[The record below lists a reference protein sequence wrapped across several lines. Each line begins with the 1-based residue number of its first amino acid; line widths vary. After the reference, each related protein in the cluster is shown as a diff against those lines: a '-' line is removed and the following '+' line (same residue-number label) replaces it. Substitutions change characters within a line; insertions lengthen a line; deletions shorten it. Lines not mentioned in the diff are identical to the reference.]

1 MAKYVQGLNK
11 DTGPIDQPEGT
22 YRYAKN
28 AILSKRVGAVVNE
41 HGNSTH
47 VSIGDGH
54 IILGTIEITDGRIIV
69 FSTTVTQPQDG
80 LEVPG
85 QSRIT
90 VIDNGVATIVLQ
102 TEAGAAPGGNDFDLK
117 FNKDY
122 PIEGTYKLDADQNL
136 IIYWTD
142 NYNFPRTLNVT
153 RQLSFQSE
161 SNPFFYTILYNK
173 HPEFLSNNTN
183 YIDRLNLFPHAGPV
197 PRIEFG
203 SIANGGAL
211 KSGTYFLFLAYVD
224 ENFTQ
229 TNFVSYSLGVPV
241 VEDDEAVRPIERYD
255 GCPADSQTGKSIV
268 WNVSNLNRDYEY
280 LRPVVVVR
288 ISEEAEFAYKL
299 NDIDISDTT
308 TTITFSMLEGY
319 ESKSVE
325 EVIVDTVS
333 YETAKTL
340 AQLDSVLYLGNLSGT
355 KDVGY
360 QRYANAIG
368 LSSRVETL
376 DPFDPYELSMDNL
389 MYGYLDE
396 HPDPGITKEQGFR
409 DINNLASSTD
419 NKRGYTRDEVYAFY
433 IAFILNDGSMSYAYH
448 IPGRAQLTGIDTR
461 DIGKLGS
468 TFSNEMENTEPSEG
482 YSETSPV
489 QDNKLLDITNES
501 GQLFHFY
508 DMSKINGAKD
518 MNFWQ
523 NKNEVY
529 PNTEDYL
536 VYDGA
541 TQIGDLRGQPVRHH
555 RMPTNWNDERSSI
568 AGDNVNLYA
577 IQTETVT
584 NVYYFACGESPS
596 ENNDAWGEEAGSES
610 PPVVIMPFSDQ
621 YVAGPDG
628 VITEIGNPS
637 DDWMTASQGYENF
650 QDDNDWIFAVP
661 DEGQQGQFVWTRG
674 PNSLSATG
682 HVGATII
689 EVNDD
694 GIHVEQE
701 EGDGAI
707 GGTNPVN
714 SNVDKIIAA
723 YFVWAVTE
731 TVVTNARG
739 TISHDVRP
747 LGVKLD
753 NIKIPQ
759 SIADKVQGFKIYYA
773 ERNHANRRVLGQD
786 LLKNTKQDKEWDDA
800 ELSACDDQ
808 PGNGEREAFIL
819 APGTLY
825 ENKISE
831 AVFHDHYL
839 LEKAR
844 SLVPSTHTTHEYSVR
859 FISFRGPG
867 HFYSDVNDDLT
878 QACMQKRSH
887 VSLHLGTEYD
897 RASSGNPH
905 LHFPLR
911 EKCKTYLQSDAIFDG
926 RSLGFGKRIYNLGG
940 ESCIMLGFDTED
952 RNVSYN
958 FREAGEGASWHQVP
972 GAQSQ
977 FSYASAENNSSSKS
991 VKMQIHNLQAFKTDM
1006 YLSFDTQEL
1015 VWTGYEVLG
1024 DDINNFIVGDTG
1036 DTPDSWTGE
1045 TDVIFGGDT
1054 FLCRH
1059 GYRLTH
1065 RPELGGVSP
1074 KDHKCLLYTIAESST
1089 NINFRH
1095 ETGVDTSYFPGS
1107 PAKKVLDIKAEV
1119 DLSDVDNMKYNSV
1132 YDLGVA
1138 DVKPAIPFPL
1148 READPTIFKTRIQ
1161 RSAKADD
1168 TSLIDNYRVFLTL
1181 EFKDMP
1187 RNRGDIWKLVVFNN
1201 LMYIHTE
1208 DSIFKT
1214 KGKQTLQL
1222 QDGLEAFV
1230 GGGDIFQQAP
1240 DELMQTEAG
1249 YGGTVSQ
1256 WVSLVCPHGYF
1267 CMDYRNKKV
1276 LLVKDRIYDIG
1287 KSGLENWFRDNIP
1300 YALVEYGLPDDFDN
1314 PIQGI
1319 GFHATWDEQ
1328 FDRILLT
1335 KRDLK
1340 PTQLFIDAYTT
1351 TVNDENMVWSD
1362 SLNQFVHNKPLLDV
1376 QGNYVIKEFPVL
1388 WTDTD
1393 YFTKDGWTASFDG
1406 ELNIWV
1412 SFHDYIPYIYSY
1424 TNDFIVS
1431 ANEGCYDLWKHKQT
1445 FSEDYNDFGF
1455 HPGRFYG
1462 TTFPFEFEFIYNKAK
1477 DDDKVFYSFNYTLD
1491 VYSGL
1496 QGGVDGRGQV
1506 LKHRPGFTS
1515 FYVYT
1520 THQIS
1525 DEQEIEYMMNVR
1537 RIGNEWKIN
1546 KFRDLANLV
1555 NSGDIVYYGD
1565 GPGHSGSNY
1574 GLTGVNVAGTIT
1586 ETVQVTSSNTMFNV
1600 SGMNE
1605 TINNSFIDVN
1615 KSWNTQ
1621 RKFSDKWVGIRL
1633 ICSNSDKNLINLY
1646 ATDVAAKKFYR

>member
-47 VSIGDGH
+47 VSIGDNH
-54 IILGTIEITDGRIIV
+54 VILGTIEITDGRIIV
-69 FSTTVTQPQDG
+69 FSVG
-80 LEVPG
+80 EGIVANEVG

-90 VIDNGVATIVLQ
+90 VIENGAATIVLQ
-102 TEAGAAPGGNDFDLK
+102 TDAGAAPGGNDFDLK

-122 PIEGTYKLDADQNL
+122 PIEGAYKLDPDQNL

-153 RQLSFQSE
+153 RQLSFQSAN
-161 SNPFFYTILYNK
+161 NPFFYQSIYNK
-173 HPEFLSNNTN
+173 LPFFSTNTN
-183 YIDRLNLFPHAGPV
+183 YVDRLNLFPHSGPV
-197 PRIEFG
+197 PRIQFG

-268 WNVSNLNRDYEY
+268 WDISNLNTDYEY
-280 LRPVVVVR
+280 LRPVVVAR
-288 ISEEAEFAYKL
+288 ISEEAEFAFKL
-299 NDIDISDTT
+299 NDIDISSTT
-308 TTITFSMLEGY
+308 ASITFSMLEGY

-325 EVIVDTVS
+325 EVIIDTVA
-333 YETAKTL
+333 YETAKTI

-355 KDVGY
+355 KDIGY

-368 LSSRVETL
+368 LSSHVETL
-376 DPFDPYELSMDNL
+376 DPFDTYELSMDNL
-389 MYGYLDE
+389 MYGYLNESPPSD
-396 HPDPGITKEQGFR
+396 ITKENGFR
-409 DINNLASSTD
+409 DINKLASTTE
-419 NKRGYTRDEVYAFY
+419 NRRGYTRDEVYAFY

-448 IPGRAQLTGIDTR
+448 IPGRTQLTGIDAE
-461 DIGKLGS
+461 DIGKLGT
-468 TFSNEMENTEPSEG
+468 TFAEEMEDTQPSGG
-482 YSETSPV
+482 YSETSSV

-508 DMSKINGAKD
+508 DMSKLDGAKD

-536 VYDGA
+536 VYDGNL
-541 TQIGDLRGQPVRHH
+541 QIDDLRGQPVRHH
-555 RMPTNWNDERSSI
+555 RMPTNWNSQRRSISGFNSSVNPQSVSQTTTVYYYACGGDTNGDDGWLTEVGNSSAGEGPVVKLPQSHRFTADPGDRMIDEIGGGNGWYGADNDLNAEQGGAAYPENWVSAVPAEGQTGWFIWSKGPDADINSGGCTATVSAINGDGGGNVESIEVDQNGGSGNDPINDWFTKVI
-568 AGDNVNLYA
+568 AG
-577 IQTETVT
+577 
-584 NVYYFACGESPS
+584 YFAWIVRDTVIEGGE
-596 ENNDAWGEEAGSES
+596 
-610 PPVVIMPFSDQ
+610 
-621 YVAGPDG
+621 
-628 VITEIGNPS
+628 
-637 DDWMTASQGYENF
+637 
-650 QDDNDWIFAVP
+650 
-661 DEGQQGQFVWTRG
+661 
-674 PNSLSATG
+674 
-682 HVGATII
+682 
-689 EVNDD
+689 
-694 GIHVEQE
+694 
-701 EGDGAI
+701 
-707 GGTNPVN
+707 
-714 SNVDKIIAA
+714 
-723 YFVWAVTE
+723 
-731 TVVTNARG
+731 G
-739 TISHDVRP
+739 TISHKVRP
-747 LGVKLD
+747 LGVQLD

-759 SIADKVQGFKIYYA
+759 DIANKVQGFRIYYA

-786 LLKNTKQDKEWDDA
+786 LLKNTKSDLEWDDA
-800 ELSACDDQ
+800 EISGCSSA
-808 PGNGEREAFIL
+808 PGNGDREAFIC

-825 ENKISE
+825 EDKVTE

-844 SLVPSTHTTHEYSVR
+844 SLVPATHTTHEYSVD
-859 FISFRGPG
+859 FVSFRGPG
-867 HFYSDVNDDLT
+867 HFYSDVSGSVEDGPCIVKN
-878 QACMQKRSH
+878 SY
-887 VSLHLGTEYD
+887 VSFHMGKTYSS
-897 RASSGNPH
+897 ASSNNPY

-911 EKCKTYLQSDAIFDG
+911 EKCKTYLQSDSIFDG

-940 ESCIMLGFDTED
+940 ESCAILGFDTED
-952 RNVSYN
+952 RHIEYN
-958 FREAGEGASWHQVP
+958 FLEAGQGASWHSQP

-977 FSYASAENNSSSKS
+977 FSFANENFSSNE
-991 VKMQIHNLQAFKTDM
+991 VRMQVHNLQAFKTDM

-1024 DDINNFIVGDTG
+1024 NELNNYILEDDN
-1036 DTPDSWTGE
+1036 WTGE
-1045 TDVIFGGDT
+1045 TGEIWGGDT
-1054 FLCRH
+1054 FICRH
-1059 GYRLTH
+1059 GYRISH
-1065 RPELGGVSP
+1065 RPEVGGVEP
-1074 KDHKCLLYTIAESST
+1074 ADHKCVLYTIAESST

-1107 PAKKVLDIKAEV
+1107 PAKKVLDLKANV
-1119 DLSDVDNMKYNSV
+1119 DLTDPDNMKYNSV
-1132 YDLGVA
+1132 YDLGIA
-1138 DVKPAIPFPL
+1138 DVKPAIPLPL
-1148 READPTIFKTRIQ
+1148 RESDPTVFKTRIQ

-1187 RNRGDIWKLVVFNN
+1187 RNRGDIWKLAVFNN

-1208 DSIFKT
+1208 DSLFKT
-1214 KGKQTLQL
+1214 KGKDTLQL
-1222 QDGLEAFV
+1222 QDGVQAFV
-1230 GGGDIFQQAP
+1230 GSGDIFQQAP
-1240 DELMQTEAG
+1240 DEMIQTEAG

-1256 WVSLVCPHGYF
+1256 WVSLVCQHGYF
-1267 CMDYRNKKV
+1267 CMDYRNRKV
-1276 LLVKDRIYDIG
+1276 MLVKDKIYDIG

-1300 YALVEYGLPDDFDN
+1300 YALAEYGLPDDFDN

-1319 GFHATWDEQ
+1319 GFHAIWDEQ

-1340 PTQLFIDAYTT
+1340 PTQAFIDAY
-1351 TVNDENMVWSD
+1351 NNSDIVWD
-1362 SLNQFVHNKPLLDV
+1362 SIGNKFDDKSRPGKYL
-1376 QGNYVIKEFPVL
+1376 L
-1388 WTDTD
+1388 WTDTE

-1431 ANEGCYDLWKHKQT
+1431 ANEGSYDLWKHQQT
-1445 FSEDYNDFGF
+1445 FSEDVYDFGF

-1491 VYSGL
+1491 VYSGT

-1555 NSGDIVYYGD
+1555 NSGSIVYYG
-1565 GPGHSGSNY
+1565 GANGHSGSNY